1 MTAVHGATHHAADAG
16 WHAATRPD
24 LHLAQAGAPSGHDLV
39 AQHTRGRH
47 TDVEALAQSLKA
59 EIQARPDEATV
70 LMQEALGHLPV
81 DDRDELAQAF
91 VQAHDDAE
99 LRALGQTDAGRG
111 ALALAVVELTQGS
124 VHGDEAR
131 DANRVGEALGVDLG
145 VQANAGWAAFSGWLH
160 GALDV
165 AGFIPG
171 LGAIPDLVN
180 AGIYALEGDWENAGL
195 SAVAAVPAAGDVVKG
210 GTLAVR
216 VGSEVA
222 QHGDEVADA
231 ARLITRAGDDV
242 TEGLAYRADLPRHL
256 AGPDG
261 FRGARLHGTH
271 NADNAIAELQA
282 RGVPYRLEPTS
293 TPGIAELR
301 YDVTRPDGS
310 IVTHSKTV
318 YDPAVF
324 SDASMLDLAQRA
336 GDRAFADFMANPAG
350 PTSFD
355 LVEDGVHLRVYINRL
370 SDGTPYVGNVH
381 PIAPLP

>member
-1 MTAVHGATHHAADAG
+1 MTTVQGAHHHAADAG
-16 WHAATRPD
+16 RLAAGRPD
-24 LHLAQAGAPSGHDLV
+24 LHLAQGTMPSGREIV

-47 TDVEALAQSLKA
+47 TDVEAVADALKA
-59 EIQARPDEATV
+59 EIQARPQEAAA
-70 LMQEALGHLPV
+70 LMQDTLAHLPV

-91 VQAHDDAE
+91 IDAHDDAG
-99 LRALGQTDAGRG
+99 LRALGQSDAGRG
-111 ALALAVVELTQGS
+111 ALALAVTELTQGK
-124 VHGDEAR
+124 VHGDEA
-131 DANRVGEALGVDLG
+131 DAANRVGAALGVNLG
-145 VQANAGWAAFSGWLH
+145 VQANAGWAGFSGWVH

-165 AGFIPG
+165 AGFVPG
-171 LGAIPDLVN
+171 LGAIPDLLN
-180 AGIYALEGDWENAGL
+180 AGIYALEGDWQNAGL
-195 SAVAAVPAAGDVVKG
+195 SAVAAVPAAGDAVKG
-210 GTLAVR
+210 GTIAVR
-216 VGSEVA
+216 VGSEVV

-231 ARLITRAGDDV
+231 ARLITRSGDEV

-310 IVTHSKTV
+310 VVTHSKTV

-324 SDASMLDLAQRA
+324 SDATMLDLAQRA
-336 GDRAFADFMANPAG
+336 GDRAFADFQRNPAG

-381 PIAPLP
+381 PIAPTP